1 MFISKFKIIK
11 QNTKI
16 KGEIRMN
23 INLILAVILSIL
35 AMFIIYAVKE
45 KTNKFAYATLTA
57 LALGVILGVIFKE
70 NILFLDIVG
79 KSYMSLI
86 KMIIVPLVMVSL
98 ITSIVRLKNL
108 DTLKSIGFKT
118 LGILLGTTGI
128 AAAIGIV
135 VAKVFNLGQG
145 LTFPGAEDF
154 VARDIPTFTKVL
166 VDMLPSN
173 PVAAIV
179 DNRIIPIVI
188 FSLFIAIALV
198 MEDNINPTKAK
209 PFKDFV
215 LSTHTIVLRITQI
228 ILEFIPYGVFALIA
242 NTIASN
248 GLETIKSLIWVIA
261 AVYISAILQFIVVYT
276 PLIAFVA
283 KKSPLKFFKGIL
295 PAQTMAFT
303 SQSSY
308 GTLPVTI
315 KSLVDGAGVSENI
328 ASFVAPLG
336 STIGMN
342 GCGGLYPA
350 IVAIFVANVF
360 NVDMTIYSYILIVL
374 TTIVS
379 SIGIAGVPG
388 AATMSTTVVLATLG
402 LPIEGMA
409 MIIAVDSIIDMMR
422 TATNVTGSAVAA
434 LVVDETEKRKAL
446 RKKK

>member
-1 MFISKFKIIK
+1 
-11 QNTKI
+11 
-16 KGEIRMN
+16 MN
-23 INLILAVILSIL
+23 INLILAVILSLL
-35 AMFIIYAVKE
+35 AVFTIYAVEE
-45 KTNKFAYATLTA
+45 KTNKFTYTTLTA
-57 LALGVILGVIFKE
+57 LALGVILGAIFKE

-79 KSYMSLI
+79 KGYMSLI
-86 KMIIVPLVMVSL
+86 KMIVVPLVMVSL

-108 DTLKSIGFKT
+108 DTLKSIGIKT

-154 VARDIPTFTKVL
+154 VAREIPTFTQVL

-173 PVAAIV
+173 PIAAIV

-188 FSLFIAIALV
+188 FSLFVAIALV
-198 MEDNINPTKAK
+198 TEDNINPTKAK

-215 LSTHTIVLRITQI
+215 LSAHTIVSRITQI
-228 ILEFIPYGVFALIA
+228 VLKFIPYGVFA
-242 NTIASN
+242 
-248 GLETIKSLIWVIA
+248 IKSLIWVIA
-261 AVYISAILQFIVVYT
+261 AVYIAAILQFIVVYT

-283 KKSPLKFFKGIL
+283 KKNPLKFFKGIF

-315 KSLVDGAGVSENI
+315 KSLVEGAGVSENI

-342 GCGGLYPA
+342 ACGGLYPA

-360 NVDMTIYSYILIVL
+360 NVDMTIYSYALIVL

-388 AATMSTTVVLATLG
+388 SATMSTTVVLATLG

-434 LVVDETEKRKAL
+434 LVVDETEKRKVA
-446 RKKK
+446 KKNK